1 MRSLAQL
8 RAVAGIGLRSVPRRP
23 WSSATTVLAIALVV
37 LVLLAFLSIG
47 EGFRRTLESSGT
59 PGIAI
64 ITRDDS
70 LGTGSSA
77 ISRDEMA
84 ALSSAPGIRTAPRG
98 EPALSPEILI
108 PVTAPTRNGKEAN
121 LSVRGVDFANPTA
134 GMGLTLVAGRM
145 PRPGTNEIAVGRS
158 AADEFDG
165 LELGRHRELGGH
177 GWLVVGVFAAH
188 GSVYESEVRADL
200 DLLRTLFNRGPT
212 AQIVRAQ
219 VDAGRSLEHLQA
231 FLRSEPQLRLKAESE
246 RDYFL
251 RAGRS
256 GAFIQRLGWPL
267 AIIMA
272 IGALCGAANTMSSST
287 ASRTREIGTLRAVG
301 FRRLPIFGGVMIEA
315 LALALAG
322 ALLGIALAWALFD
335 GVRGSTLGSSLGQ
348 VVFEYRLSPA
358 IAAKA
363 IILALFIGAIGGAGP
378 AWRAARRPLRD
389 ISGE

>member
-1 MRSLAQL
+1 MTGLAQL
-8 RAVAGIGLRSVPRRP
+8 RTVAGIGLWSVPRRP

-47 EGFRRTLESSGT
+47 EGFRRTLESSGS

-64 ITRDDS
+64 ISRDDG
-70 LGTGSSA
+70 LGTGASA

-84 ALSSAPGIRTAPRG
+84 TLSTAPGILRQQGG
-98 EPALSPEILI
+98 ELAISPEIVI
-108 PVTAPTRNGKEAN
+108 PVTALTKKNTEAN
-121 LSVRGVDFANPTA
+121 LSLRGVDFASPIAET
-134 GMGLTLVAGRM
+134 GLTFVAGRM

-158 AADEFDG
+158 AEGEFAG
-165 LELGRHRELGGH
+165 LELGRHSELGGH
-177 GWLVVGVFAAH
+177 DWVVVGVFAAN
-188 GSVYESEVRADL
+188 GSAYESEVRADL
-200 DLLRTLFNRGPT
+200 NLLRTLFNRGPT
-212 AQIVRAQ
+212 AQIVRAR
-219 VDAGRSLEHLQA
+219 VDAGGSLGHLQA
-231 FLRSEPQLRLKAESE
+231 FLHAEPQLRLKAEPE

-287 ASRTREIGTLRAVG
+287 ASRTREIATLRALG
-301 FRRLPIFGGVMIEA
+301 FRRLPIFGGVMIES

-322 ALLGIALAWALFD
+322 AILGIVVAWVLFN

-348 VVFEYRLSPA
+348 VVFEYRLSLA
-358 IAAKA
+358 IATKA
-363 IILALFIGAIGGAGP
+363 TILALLIGAIGGAVP

-389 ISGE
+389 ISDE